1 MHKFFYFSATCDTML
16 LFYYILD
23 MGIVGTFIRSKSE
36 SCEPYWYRI
45 LYPYLLHPFKNIALT
60 SSIFMVVA
68 ISAERHRAIVDPLNH
83 RPTFWPYL
91 FWVLVI
97 SGSSMTLKPFIVI
110 WHRIIPTDSAYFS
123 FQNIQAHSIFPNSLN
138 SSFTTVKETE
148 HILLIIHRRL

>member
-1 MHKFFYFSATCDTML
+1 MAFSGEQSEQKQGQMIGELRCRHKYRPTFL

-97 SGSSMTLKPFIVI
+97 SGSSLTSMLFIII
-110 WHRIIPTDSAYFS
+110 WHG
-123 FQNIQAHSIFPNSLN
+123 
-138 SSFTTVKETE
+138 
-148 HILLIIHRRL
+148 

>member
-1 MHKFFYFSATCDTML
+1 MLCNIKIRYFLGFIILSLIYLNYPYFSASCDTLL

-45 LYPYLLHPFKNIALT
+45 LYPYLLHPLKNIALT
-60 SSIFMVVA
+60 SSIFTVVA

-91 FWVLVI
+91 FWVIVI
-97 SGSSMTLKPFIVI
+97 SGT
-110 WHRIIPTDSAYFS
+110 Y
-123 FQNIQAHSIFPNSLN
+123 
-138 SSFTTVKETE
+138 
-148 HILLIIHRRL
+148 LLIV

>member
-1 MHKFFYFSATCDTML
+1 ML
-16 LFYYILD
+16 LIYYILD
-23 MGIVGTFIRSKSE
+23 MGVVGTFIRSNEDSD
-36 SCEPYWYRI
+36 EPYWYRI

-97 SGSSMTLKPFIVI
+97 SGISFVDIKIMY
-110 WHRIIPTDSAYFS
+110 II
-123 FQNIQAHSIFPNSLN
+123 
-138 SSFTTVKETE
+138 
-148 HILLIIHRRL
+148 

>member
-1 MHKFFYFSATCDTML
+1 MYKLFIWYYVFVFFCILATCDTML

-97 SGSSMTLKPFIVI
+97 SG
-110 WHRIIPTDSAYFS
+110 
-123 FQNIQAHSIFPNSLN
+123 N
-138 SSFTTVKETE
+138 
-148 HILLIIHRRL
+148 LLISKSFYRIWY

>member
-1 MHKFFYFSATCDTML
+1 MSFYIEGRINRFIYLYINTCSLIVFLFFYFLATCDTML

-97 SGSSMTLKPFIVI
+97 SGSSLTSMLFIVI
-110 WHRIIPTDSAYFS
+110 GHG
-123 FQNIQAHSIFPNSLN
+123 
-138 SSFTTVKETE
+138 
-148 HILLIIHRRL
+148 

>member
-1 MHKFFYFSATCDTML
+1 ML

-97 SGSSMTLKPFIVI
+97 SG
-110 WHRIIPTDSAYFS
+110 
-123 FQNIQAHSIFPNSLN
+123 N
-138 SSFTTVKETE
+138 
-148 HILLIIHRRL
+148 LLISKSFYRIRYNFKFLLIQHIFNFEIIRHIQYSEIL

>member
-1 MHKFFYFSATCDTML
+1 MNQKFNKRRNIDFWFLCNIIHICVLYLYINTCSLIVFLFFYLLATCDTML

-97 SGSSMTLKPFIVI
+97 SGSSLTSKVFIVI
-110 WHRIIPTDSAYFS
+110 WHG
-123 FQNIQAHSIFPNSLN
+123 
-138 SSFTTVKETE
+138 
-148 HILLIIHRRL
+148 